1 MTVLKDVK
9 ERYSAWANNFE
20 PTLCCKVW
28 YDKKYLEIIPKEVI
42 ERDYGCGDPSKYV
55 KEWEIVLDLGSGGG
69 KICFIAAQIVWPKW
83 KVIWVDMTDDML
95 ALARKSKAEVV
106 EKMGYDNIEFKHWYI
121 SDLKTDLDEVD
132 KLVSKTNITNSTDYK
147 ELNEKIEKLKRELPM
162 IPDNSV
168 DVIVSN
174 CVLNLVSD
182 NLKRDLFSEMFRV
195 LKVGWR
201 IAVSD
206 IVSDEESPEHLKN
219 DANLWSGCLT
229 WAIQE
234 KRFLDELDNVWFY
247 WMTIDKYDEKPWHIV
262 EWIEFRSVTV
272 LAYKWKQWACK
283 EKNQALIYK
292 GPWKSVT
299 DDDWHTFYRGDRM
312 AICEKTSNIMKS
324 EPYWNDVII
333 VEPILEITEDLD
345 FDCSWKKVF
354 RHPKETKSWVLR
366 ENTYSDID
374 NPCSWWSCC

>member
-9 ERYSAWANNFE
+9 ERYSAWANSFE

-55 KEWEIVLDLGSGGG
+55 KEGEIVLDLGSGWG
-69 KICFIAAQIVWPKW
+69 KICFIAAQIVWKSG

-121 SDLKTDLDEVD
+121 QDLKTDLDEVD
-132 KLVSKTNITNSTDYK
+132 SLVKNSNIKSASDYK
-147 ELNEKIEKLKRELPM
+147 ELNEKIENLKKKLPM
-162 IPDNSV
+162 IADNSI

-182 NLKRDLFSEMFRV
+182 DLKSELFKEMFRV
-195 LKVGWR
+195 LKIWGR

-206 IVSDEESPEHLKN
+206 IVSDEISPEHLKN
-219 DANLWSGCLT
+219 DPNLWSGCLT
-229 WAIQE
+229 WAFQE
-234 KRFLDELDNVWFY
+234 KEFLKQLDNAGFY

-299 DDDWHTFYRGDRM
+299 DDDWHTFYRWDRM
-312 AICEKTSNIMKS
+312 AICEKTTKIMSS
-324 EPYWNDVII
+324 EPYSNQVII
-333 VEPILEITEDLD
+333 VEPILEITKDLD

-374 NPCSWWSCC
+374 NPCSWGSCC